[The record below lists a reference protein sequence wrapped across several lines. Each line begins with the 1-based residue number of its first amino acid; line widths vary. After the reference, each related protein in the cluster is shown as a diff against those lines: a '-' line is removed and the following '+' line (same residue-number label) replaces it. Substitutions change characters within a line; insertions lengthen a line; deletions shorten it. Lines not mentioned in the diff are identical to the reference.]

1 MSLQLQ
7 DISITAGSFSL
18 NQVNLE
24 VKEAE
29 HVVLMGRTGSG
40 KTLLLETVCG
50 LRRPKSGQIHA
61 CGRNVT
67 KETPAM
73 RGLGYVPQDGAI
85 FASMRI
91 RDQIGFPLYVRREG
105 NGKSPRVLEVAKL
118 VGIEHLLD
126 RWPRG
131 LSGGERQRLAL
142 ARAIVFQPKVLLLDE
157 PMSALDEETRD
168 NLIPVL
174 KDVRKATGASVLHV
188 THSAREAENLG
199 DRIVN
204 LQEISS

>member
-7 DISITAGSFSL
+7 NISITAGSFSL
-18 NQVNLE
+18 KQVNLE

-40 KTLLLETVCG
+40 KTLLLETICG
-50 LRRPKSGQIHA
+50 LRRQKSGHIHA

-67 KETPAM
+67 DETPAM

-85 FASMRI
+85 FASMRV
-91 RDQIGFPLYVRREG
+91 RDQIGFPLRVRREG

-126 RWPRG
+126 RWPHG

-157 PMSALDEETRD
+157 PMSALDEDTRD
-168 NLIPVL
+168 SLIPVL

-204 LQEISS
+204 LQEIAS

>member
-1 MSLQLQ
+1 MSLRLQ

-18 NQVNLE
+18 EKVNLE
-24 VKEAE
+24 VKKAE

-40 KTLLLETVCG
+40 KTLLLETICG
-50 LRRPKSGQIHA
+50 LRRPLSGSVQA
-61 CGRNVT
+61 CGSDIT
-67 KETPAM
+67 EKSPAL

-85 FASMRI
+85 FASMRV
-91 RDQIGFPLYVRREG
+91 RDQIGFPLRVRREG
-105 NGKSPRVLEVAKL
+105 NGNSPRVLEVAKL
-118 VGIEHLLD
+118 VGIEDLLD

-142 ARAIVFQPKVLLLDE
+142 ARAIVFRPKVLLLDE
-157 PMSALDEETRD
+157 PMSALDEETRN

-174 KDVRKATGASVLHV
+174 KDVRSATGASVLHV
-188 THSAREAENLG
+188 THSAREAEDLG

-204 LQEISS
+204 LQEIAS